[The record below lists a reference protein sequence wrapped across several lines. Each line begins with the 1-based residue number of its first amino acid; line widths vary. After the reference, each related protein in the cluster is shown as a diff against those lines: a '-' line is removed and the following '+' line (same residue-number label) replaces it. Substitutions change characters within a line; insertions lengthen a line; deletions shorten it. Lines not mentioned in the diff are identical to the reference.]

1 MVINKKVFV
10 FLCLFAAF
18 VPGKKLFSQFDPH
31 PELDWFTIET
41 EHFLVDYHTGTERT
55 AQTIAKIAEEVYL
68 PITSLYKYQPDE
80 KVIFVI
86 NDVSDIANGATDY
99 YGNRIEIYASS
110 LDYDLR
116 GTHNWLR
123 NVITHEF
130 THAVQIQSAMKFSR
144 DMPAIYLQW
153 LNYEK
158 ERRPDV
164 LYGYPNVIVSYPIS
178 GVGVPAWY
186 AEGTAQ
192 YQRQQLAYDYW
203 DANRD
208 MILRSSIED
217 NDPLTWNE
225 IGQFSSITSLKAE
238 QIYNTGFG
246 LVRYISETYGEDKLR
261 TISGALSQ
269 VENLSM
275 DQAFRSA
282 LNKDGDVVYN
292 EFKAYM
298 KKEYDRRLAN
308 VKSSV
313 VKGAVI
319 DTLGFANYYPH
330 YSPDG
335 NKIAYLSN
343 QDYDYGTTALMLYD
357 IASKKSEALTLP
369 AGTNFS
375 WSPDGKK
382 IIFAKRNYPPNV
394 YGASIY
400 DLYTWDIASKKE
412 TRLTKDLRAYA
423 PSFSRDGSSICFIIN
438 GDGSL
443 NLHYAD
449 ADGKNRKPLTAFH
462 NGEQVFNPVFTPDGK
477 KILFDYSFE
486 ESRKIAQ
493 IDIQSGD
500 ITYLLSEDGLDYRT
514 PFLNTDGTKLYY
526 SSNKTGIFNI
536 YSMDMATKDIK
547 QITNVIGGAFMPNID
562 NKGNLVYTEYT
573 SRGFKI
579 AQITSYSEVTPASLG
594 AYISGDKVIQKFAA
608 FDSLSSSS
616 DINWMKLKHFDD
628 KNVPKLPVK
637 PYESQFT
644 SLFFV
649 PVLRIDNYTK
659 DNNFL
664 DAIKPGVYVFSSEA
678 MNRYSIFGGASL
690 NRKMERDIF
699 MQFEYN
705 NGIPF
710 FKDFFVKNL
719 GFTPSFNVDGYNVS
733 RKSTGDLVAGIDTV
747 QVGITYDLLSF
758 DIGMSFKLFNDN
770 HNFKAEYT
778 YSKYLYD
785 LDPFVLPQN
794 GLSVRSSSQDYFKA
808 SNLAFYYRYGYTF
821 PNRNMDINPTGRKV
835 DIEYDYES
843 SKINPELQV
852 NDDGTTT
859 TNFEQ
864 RHLHKLSAEYFEGF
878 PIFNGHSISY
888 KLKGATIF
896 GPQVE
901 DFYNFYASGLPGMKG
916 YPFYSL
922 GGGRMFTANV
932 SYRFPLLQHID
943 KRISPLYLDKL
954 YFSLYGDIGNAWDG
968 NNTQLKD
975 FKKDV
980 GAELRLQAFSYYVF
994 PTSIFL
1000 NAAYGLDQ
1008 FTKRF
1013 RGADVTYGKELRL
1026 YFGILFGFD
1035 L

>member
-10 FLCLFAAF
+10 FLCLIALI
-18 VPGKKLFSQFDPH
+18 VPMKKSFSQFDPH

-41 EHFLVDYHTGTERT
+41 EHFLIDYHTGAERT
-55 AQTIAKIAEEVYL
+55 AQTVSKIAEEVYG
-68 PITSLYKYQPDE
+68 PITSLYKYKPDE

-99 YGNRIEIYASS
+99 YGNRIEIYASP

-192 YQRQQLAYDYW
+192 YQRQQLGYDYW

-217 NDPLTWNE
+217 NNPLTWNE

-282 LNKDGDVVYN
+282 LNKDGDVVYD
-292 EFKAYM
+292 EFKAY
-298 KKEYDRRLAN
+298 KKAEYDRRLAD
-308 VKSSV
+308 VKTSI
-313 VKGAVI
+313 VKGSVI

-330 YSPDG
+330 FSPDG
-335 NKIAYLSN
+335 KKIAYLSN
-343 QDYDYGTTALMLYD
+343 QDFDYGTTALMLYD
-357 IASKKSEALTLP
+357 LDTKKSEALTLR
-369 AGTNFS
+369 AATNFS
-375 WSPDGKK
+375 WSSDGKK
-382 IIFAKRNYPPNV
+382 ILFAKRNSPPNV
-394 YGASIY
+394 YGATVF

-412 TRLTKDLRAYA
+412 TRLTQDLRAFS
-423 PSFSRDGSSICFIIN
+423 PSYSPDNNSICFVVN
-438 GDGSL
+438 GDGTL
-443 NLHYAD
+443 NLYYGD
-449 ADGKNRKPLTAFH
+449 ANGKSHRALTTFNH
-462 NGEQVFNPVFTPDGK
+462 GEQVFNPVFSPDGK
-477 KILFDYSFE
+477 KIFFDYSFE
-486 ESRKIAQ
+486 ESRKLAQMDIATGE
-493 IDIQSGD
+493 IEYILDE
-500 ITYLLSEDGLDYRT
+500 TGLDYRT
-514 PFLNTDGTKLYY
+514 PYLNKSGNRLYF

-536 YSMDMATKDIK
+536 YSMDLASKEIK
-547 QITNVIGGAFMPNID
+547 QITNVIGGAFMPTISENGD
-562 NKGNLVYTEYT
+562 LVYSEYT

-579 AQITSYSEVTPASLG
+579 ALIKDYKEVALASLG
-594 AYISGDKVIQKFAA
+594 SYTPGDRVIQKYAA
-608 FDSLSSSS
+608 FDSTSSSEF
-616 DINWMKLKHFDD
+616 NWNKLKNFDD
-628 KNVPKLPVK
+628 KNVKKLTAK
-637 PYESQFT
+637 PYENQFT

-664 DAIKPGVYVFSSEA
+664 DAVKPGVYVFSSEA
-678 MNRYSIFGGASL
+678 MNRYSIFGGASI
-690 NRKMERDIF
+690 NRKLERDIF
-699 MQFEYN
+699 MQFQYD
-705 NGIPF
+705 NGVPL
-710 FKDFFVKNL
+710 FKDFFTKTLKFN
-719 GFTPSFNVDGYNVS
+719 PSFNIDGYNVS
-733 RKSTGDLVAGIDTV
+733 RKSTGDLVAGTDTV
-747 QVGITYDLLSF
+747 NVGITYDLLSF
-758 DIGMSFKLFNDN
+758 DIGMAFKLFNDN
-770 HNFKAEYT
+770 HNFKLEYT
-778 YSKYLYD
+778 YSKYAYS
-785 LDPFVLPQN
+785 LDPFILPQN

-808 SNLAFYYRYGYTF
+808 SNVAFFYRYGYTF
-821 PNRNMDINPTGRKV
+821 PNRNSDINPTGRKI

-843 SKINPELQV
+843 SKINPELTV

-864 RHLHKLSAEYFEGF
+864 RKLHKLQAEWFEGF
-878 PIFNGHSISY
+878 PLFKDHSISY

-916 YPFYSL
+916 YPFYSI
-922 GGGRMFTANV
+922 GGGRMFTANMT
-932 SYRFPLLQHID
+932 YRFPLATHID
-943 KRISPLYLDKL
+943 TRISPLYLDKL
-954 YFSLYGDIGNAWDG
+954 YFSLYGDIGNAWEE
-968 NNTQLKD
+968 NNFAVSDL
-975 FKKDV
+975 KKDV